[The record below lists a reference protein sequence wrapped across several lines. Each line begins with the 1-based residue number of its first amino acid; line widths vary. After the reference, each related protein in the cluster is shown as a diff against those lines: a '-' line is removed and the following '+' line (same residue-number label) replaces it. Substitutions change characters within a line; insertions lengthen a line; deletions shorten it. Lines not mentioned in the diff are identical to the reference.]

1 MRNFNFGIEIE
12 LTGITRKTAAEII
25 SKKYGTRTA
34 YAGTVYQTYTA
45 TDNKGR
51 TWKAMR
57 DSSIH
62 TERVIGG
69 RAQLADDNYS
79 TEIVSPILQ
88 YNDID
93 DLQDIVRRLRA
104 AGGFVN
110 TSRGLHI
117 HVGAETFTATHL
129 RNIVNIISAKED
141 ILYTALRVG
150 PDRERYC
157 KKADTE
163 MVAKLNTERPATAEH
178 LADIWYSQSTDNRN
192 RHYNS
197 SRYHG
202 LSLHSFYTIG
212 TVEFRLFNGTLHA
225 GEIKAYIQFCLAVAA
240 QATTQ
245 SRSSAKKNRDR
256 QPKIHHA
263 RLASAPRTKRRR
275 IQNLPPPHDKA
286 PNRQRSMAARSIS
299 GPRSAG
305 RRRPAFPRPKT
316 KNYK

>member
-93 DLQDIVRRLRA
+93 DLQDIVRRLRRRA
-104 AGGFVN
+104 GFVN

-150 PDRERYC
+150 TRPREILQ
-157 KKADTE
+157 K
-163 MVAKLNTERPATAEH
+163 
-178 LADIWYSQSTDNRN
+178 
-192 RHYNS
+192 
-197 SRYHG
+197 SRYRDGSKAKHREARDRG
-202 LSLHSFYTIG
+202 APSRYLVQPVDRQPQQALQQQQISRAKPALLLHYRHSRIPPFQWHTTRRRDKKHTI
-212 TVEFRLFNGTLHA
+212 LP
-225 GEIKAYIQFCLAVAA
+225 
-240 QATTQ
+240 
-245 SRSSAKKNRDR
+245 SRSRAGNHAEQILRKKNRDR